1 MFPLKN
7 LARKGLNI
15 HAIHNGEQLMRALK
29 GLLPVPHC
37 YICYPDSQGPVSI

>member
-15 HAIHNGEQLMRALK
+15 FVLEGLRLHGSMACQAL
-29 GLLPVPHC
+29 
-37 YICYPDSQGPVSI
+37 

>member
-15 HAIHNGEQLMRALK
+15 ALHLTVLERDWTVSHWYID
-29 GLLPVPHC
+29 GLVE
-37 YICYPDSQGPVSI
+37 DSDLLCVQQ